1 MKLWLGL
8 YEPLMSH
15 FRFPKFVSTQI
26 DTILQLNLILRN
38 FKRISSLTYNKTSP
52 TFGVP
57 VKRILNI
64 ISV

>member
-38 FKRISSLTYNKTSP
+38 FERISSLTYNKTSP